1 MTKISNVKR
10 IARESIERIHIS
22 LGWKLLTDMLN
33 VIQPILVQIAVPVS
47 LELVANLD
55 IIVIR
60 KF

>member
-33 VIQPILVQIAVPVS
+33 VIQPILVQIAVPGS